1 MGKSGILYLFPVPMG
16 DSPVGDVL
24 PARNIEIIRS
34 VKHFIVENV
43 RSARRFIRLCGRDID
58 IDSLSLVEL
67 NEHTPAADIPQMLAP
82 LEEGFDIGLTSRL
95 TVKVSRRYWSRSSL
109 NSSTEEKSFRF
120 EKSNR
125 MT

>member
-43 RSARRFIRLCGRDID
+43 RS
-58 IDSLSLVEL
+58 
-67 NEHTPAADIPQMLAP
+67 
-82 LEEGFDIGLTSRL
+82 
-95 TVKVSRRYWSRSSL
+95 SSL
-109 NSSTEEKSFRF
+109 EIGRASCRERV
-120 EKSNR
+120 
-125 MT
+125 